1 MPEYDEH
8 SRNVTDSL
16 KNPMREFYYWIKGEI
31 YDLQAL
37 NDSFLGLDRLLK
49 KKQKLESK
57 HKSDKD
63 TLDKIS
69 QSKTTLKTLF
79 KGESGKQVTMTNLS
93 NAIATC
99 DRDIEI
105 YDKII
110 VMVEEHIAKG
120 IIPMFTDQK
129 EKFYYKICKFVSTS
143 EIRNAYKVSEFW
155 ETVILNPN
163 LM

>member
-1 MPEYDEH
+1 MIDLLNRFEHNVFLEYCENDLGKQIMPEYDES
-8 SRNVTDSL
+8 SRNMTDHL
-16 KNPMREFYYWIKGEI
+16 KNPMREFFYWIKGEI

-37 NDSFLGLDRLLK
+37 NDSFMGLDRLIK

-57 HKSDKD
+57 KKSDKD

-93 NAIATC
+93 NSIATC
-99 DRDIEI
+99 ERDIEI

-110 VMVEEHIAKG
+110 VMIEEYIAKSV
-120 IIPMFTDQK
+120 IPTFMDQK
-129 EKFYYKICKFVSTS
+129 EKFYYKI
-143 EIRNAYKVSEFW
+143 
-155 ETVILNPN
+155 
-163 LM
+163 